1 MSTLVRWIGA
11 TVLAALVLL
20 VLATAVYVQ
29 DTTEYTVVTRFGD
42 PVRTS
47 LEPGLCF
54 RWPMGVER
62 VDRISNQ
69 LRLLIPPDAEFL
81 TRDKKNLE
89 VSSFML
95 WKVSDPLVFVRSV
108 GTREGAEARLSYM
121 LASELGTSLGNVEF
135 VELITT
141 EEDKGAGLGRLDAGL
156 LDRCRAVATAEYG
169 VEVVDV
175 RIRRLGF
182 PERNRISVF
191 ERMRAERKRIAVKYR
206 SEGEEEATKIR
217 SEADLERA
225 RILSEAEREAAETRG
240 AAEAEAA
247 RIYAGAIRQDPDFY
261 DFLRTLEAYEKIL
274 DERTTLVLPADA
286 ELLDLLLE
294 GPEGYR

>member
-11 TVLAALVLL
+11 TALAAVVLL
-20 VLATAVYVQ
+20 ALATTVYVQ

-42 PVRTS
+42 PKRTS
-47 LEPGLCF
+47 LEPGLHA
-54 RWPMGVER
+54 RWPLGIER

-69 LRLLIPPDAEFL
+69 LRLLIPPDIELL

-89 VSSFML
+89 VSSLLL
-95 WKVSDPLVFVRSV
+95 WRVADPLVFLRSV
-108 GTREGAEARLSYM
+108 GTREGAEARLSYV

-135 VELITT
+135 SGLISTEGDGDGLAEL
-141 EEDKGAGLGRLDAGL
+141 DSAL
-156 LDRCRAVATAEYG
+156 LERCRAVAATEYG

-175 RIRRLGF
+175 RVRRLGF

-206 SEGEEEATKIR
+206 SEGEEDATKIR

-225 RILSEAEREAAETRG
+225 RILSEADREAAETRG
-240 AAEAEAA
+240 SAEAEAA
-247 RIYAGAIRQDPDFY
+247 RVYAEAIRKDPDFY
-261 DFLRTLEAYEKIL
+261 DFLRTLEAYDRII
-274 DERTTLVLPADA
+274 DEQTTLVLPADA
-286 ELLDLLLE
+286 ELLDLLLD